1 MCPSCPV
8 ARPISLPGMRTPAR
22 ALAVLALAACSGRDA
37 APRPAD
43 SGASTTAAAKIGA
56 CWGRPLIGEGGVGT
70 VRVSRTIAD
79 LARTCVTHDT
89 TFSLGEGLPE
99 TAKVVRYDGH
109 EIVAVITGSRTGV
122 ISRVIVSD
130 SAFHTAAG
138 VGIGSTVGDLR
149 KAYGTVC
156 PLGREERVGV
166 RVRGLA
172 GVSFGVRSSDPTPS
186 DTAHVSEIW
195 IYEPGLD
202 AGARCGG

>member
-1 MCPSCPV
+1 
-8 ARPISLPGMRTPAR
+8 MRTTSR
-22 ALAVLALAACSGRDA
+22 ALSVLVLAACSGRDA
-37 APRPAD
+37 ARRPAD
-43 SGASTTAAAKIGA
+43 SGASTTATAKIGA

-70 VRVSRTIAD
+70 VRVNRTIAD

-109 EIVAVITGSRTGV
+109 EVVAVITGSRTGV

-149 KAYGTVC
+149 HVYGAVC
-156 PLGREERVGV
+156 PLGDEEAVGV

-172 GVSFGVRSSDPTPS
+172 GVSFGVEGTDDPTPP
-186 DTAHVSEIW
+186 DTAHVTEIW